1 MDLVEMKVAQRD
13 VGESSTKKIRSDG
26 KIPAIFY
33 GRGIEPLPL
42 SVDARTLKTIIH
54 GEAGTNV
61 ILKLDIEGKGKG
73 ETAIIK
79 EIQRHPIEDFFLH
92 IDFLKIAMD
101 EKIQAKVPV
110 NLIGESMGVKEGGVL
125 QHGLWEIEVEAFP
138 KDLPDSIEVDV
149 AELQIGDSV
158 RVTDLTV
165 SVDVSV
171 LTESEETVAS
181 VVPPTELKEEELVE
195 EEMLEPELIGAEGEE
210 GEEERVE
217 AGKEE
222 EEVPKEETEEKEK

>member
-1 MDLVEMKVAQRD
+1 MDLVDMKVAQRD
-13 VGESSTKKIRSDG
+13 VGKSSTKKIRSDG
-26 KIPAIFY
+26 KVPGIFY
-33 GRGIEPLPL
+33 GRGIKPLPL
-42 SVDARTLKTIIH
+42 SVDAKTLTTIIH

-61 ILKLDIEGKGKG
+61 ILKLDIEGKGEG

-79 EIQRHPIEDFFLH
+79 EIQKHPIKDFFFH

-110 NLIGESMGVKEGGVL
+110 NLVGESMGVKEGGVL

-149 AELQIGDSV
+149 SELEIGDSV

-165 SVDVSV
+165 SADVAV
-171 LTESEETVAS
+171 LTEPEETVAS

-210 GEEERVE
+210 EGAGVE
-217 AGKEE
+217 KEE
-222 EEVPKEETEEKEK
+222 KEVPKEETEEKEK